1 MVRDIATTLG
11 LGVCAGVVVVLG
23 VVSALGVFVGR
34 DDDGTGPQRG
44 GLISSLSAGVVLTV
58 SWLHL
63 LDDAQETL
71 QDLTDYP
78 AANCAMLVG
87 FLLMWLCHVQPRC
100 HHHKTSW
107 GGEEMLLPSESAGS
121 CTAQI
126 VSKAPSSPDAARVT
140 RFHVMEASISFHSF
154 LIGLGIGFA
163 DSGWRAQL
171 VLGGS
176 LCVHQFFEGC
186 AVGSVARQCQ
196 LSEASWRW
204 TFLIFSLSLPSGA
217 AFAIAAQLLAM
228 DGSNEGSQWAL
239 GLLTACAASQPRS
252 VAPNPNPNTSP
263 SPNPSPSP
271 SPSPSPNPSFLGHCA
286 YTVGLHLSPE
296 QDPKTHWQSAP
307 AGTLTHIGV
316 EMISHEMDDCTE
328 PQDFTFSLARWGLKK
343 PLSCPRATMKVV
355 AICIGAAIMA
365 VLAIWA

>member
-1 MVRDIATTLG
+1 MVGDIATTLG
-11 LGVCAGVVVVLG
+11 LGVCAGVTVVLG

-44 GLISSLSAGVVLTV
+44 EGLLSSLSAGVVLSV

-63 LDDAQETL
+63 LDDAQDTL

-100 HHHKTSW
+100 HHHNTSW

-121 CTAQI
+121 GTAQA
-126 VSKAPSSPDAARVT
+126 VSKAPSSPDPARVT

-163 DSGWRAQL
+163 DGGWRAQL

-186 AVGSVARQCQ
+186 AVGSVARRCQ
-196 LSEASWRW
+196 LSKASWRW

-228 DGSNEGSQWAL
+228 DGSNAGSQWAL
-239 GLLTACAASQPRS
+239 GLLTACAA
-252 VAPNPNPNTSP
+252 
-263 SPNPSPSP
+263 
-271 SPSPSPNPSFLGHCA
+271 
-286 YTVGLHLSPE
+286 
-296 QDPKTHWQSAP
+296 
-307 AGTLTHIGV
+307 GTLTHIGV
-316 EMISHEMDDCTE
+316 EMVSHEMDDCTE
-328 PQDFTFSLARWGLKK
+328 PQEFTFSLARWGLKK

-355 AICIGAAIMA
+355 AICLGAAIMA